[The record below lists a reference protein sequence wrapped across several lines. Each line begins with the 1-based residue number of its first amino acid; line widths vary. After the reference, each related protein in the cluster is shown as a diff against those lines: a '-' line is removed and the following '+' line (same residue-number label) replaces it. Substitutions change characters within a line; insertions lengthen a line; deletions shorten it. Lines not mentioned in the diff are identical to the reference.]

1 MQTNIQHTPTRD
13 HEAAVPL
20 GDFDVVEDGNT
31 LVNRLY
37 YAVPKFEEGQFS
49 CSFFY
54 EENTFHKEPNG
65 DLTLVHSECGI
76 DNPSAFALP
85 ANK

>member
-1 MQTNIQHTPTRD
+1 MQTKTPYIPTR
-13 HEAAVPL
+13 EQKSAVPL
-20 GDFDVVEDGNT
+20 GNFDVMEDGNT

>member
-1 MQTNIQHTPTRD
+1 MQTKTPYIPTR
-13 HEAAVPL
+13 EQKSAVPL

-49 CSFFY
+49 CSNRPGGQT
-54 EENTFHKEPNG
+54 EETAIEKR
-65 DLTLVHSECGI
+65 
-76 DNPSAFALP
+76 
-85 ANK
+85 

>member
-13 HEAAVPL
+13 HAAAVPL

-37 YAVPKFEEGQFS
+37 YAVPRFENGRFQ
-49 CSFFY
+49 CSVFY
-54 EENTFHKEPNG
+54 EENIFRKEPNG
-65 DLTLVHSECGI
+65 DLMLVHSNFREE
-76 DNPSAFALP
+76 N
-85 ANK
+85 